1 MSEKPDLRRVRAVD
15 GRRHH
20 GQLHNHSVLARD
32 QRFSTSDVHT
42 GATFTAEVERL
53 SQAVQQ
59 WQKCADDFAG
69 TLQRITLATRIQDGS
84 GPVANALGT
93 RFNHRIGTT
102 GGIGYATDAYL
113 AGLQQILEGLVQTTD
128 GYARTEAD
136 NTDPMRS
143 A

>member
-1 MSEKPDLRRVRAVD
+1 L
-15 GRRHH
+15 
-20 GQLHNHSVLARD
+20 
-32 QRFSTSDVHT
+32 
-42 GATFTAEVERL
+42 
-53 SQAVQQ
+53 QAVRQ

-69 TLQRITLATRIQDGS
+69 TLQRITLASRINDGS

-102 GGIGYATDAYL
+102 GGVGYASDAYL
-113 AGLQQILEGLVQTTD
+113 AGLKRILTGLVQTTES
-128 GYARTEAD
+128 YARTEAD

>member
-1 MSEKPDLRRVRAVD
+1 MSENPDLRQVEAVN

-20 GQLHNHSVLARD
+20 GQLHDHSFLARE

-42 GATFTAEVERL
+42 GAVFTAEVERL
-53 SQAVQQ
+53 LQAIQQ
-59 WQKCADDFAG
+59 WQKCADEFAG
-69 TLQRITLATRIQDGS
+69 TLQRVTLATRIQDGS

-93 RFNHRIGTT
+93 RFNHRIGTA
-102 GGIGYATDAYL
+102 GGVGYASDGYL
-113 AGLQQILEGLVQTTD
+113 AGLRRILDGLVQTTES
-128 GYARTEAD
+128 YARTEAD